1 MQEQT
6 NTGLNAQDQA
16 YIRMLELHF
25 GQFIGLLHNIGGT
38 EASPGMYASRE
49 LSIAHTKLEEAFFHA
64 REFVLRRAA
73 HKAKLN

>member
-1 MQEQT
+1 MQET
-6 NTGLNAQDQA
+6 VRGSLSAQDQA

-25 GQFIGLLHNIGGT
+25 GQFVGLLHNIGET
-38 EASPGMYASRE
+38 EMGNQLGSRE
-49 LSIAHTKLEEAFFHA
+49 LSIAYTKLEEAFFHA

>member
-1 MQEQT
+1 MREQT
-6 NTGLNAQDQA
+6 KSGLSAQDQA

-25 GQFIGLLHNIGGT
+25 GQFAALLHNIGET
-38 EASPGMYASRE
+38 EIGNQLASRE
-49 LSIAHTKLEEAFFHA
+49 LSLAYTKLEEAFYHS